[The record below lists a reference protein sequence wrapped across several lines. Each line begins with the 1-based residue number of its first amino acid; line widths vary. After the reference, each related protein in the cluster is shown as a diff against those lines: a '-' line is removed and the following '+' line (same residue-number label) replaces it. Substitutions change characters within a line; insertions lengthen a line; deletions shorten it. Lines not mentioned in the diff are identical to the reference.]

1 MKVKINNVINVLLLI
16 LIAFSSFFIS
26 DTNKYYLY
34 VKVAGYLLI
43 IIYAIIRIVKKE
55 PIKIIQNKLD
65 IAILILIIS
74 TTIPLI
80 FNTYV
85 SLSETLQVILQY
97 IYIYMLYILSREMAK
112 EHKNFFKTITNLL
125 IILTTVIIIIGID
138 GISSNYFAN
147 MLEILGKGNFVNG
160 ENRLISVFGYP
171 NTLAAYISSILFLNI
186 NIFLKQTKREI
197 KAINKTITFIFLLGI
212 LLTYSKAIFVLLP
225 ISLILYIYLLK
236 DKKQRIEVI
245 QNIIIESIIS
255 VLFLMVFDKLLNVQN
270 YILMWI
276 TLAVFVFTNYLINLI
291 IEKSN
296 FKIEKIVTKRN
307 LILLVIALIVTISY
321 ILIGLKTYTE
331 YEVFT
336 SYVESKYEAKVINN
350 LKGNTEYIFKFD
362 LEAKSPKDIE
372 DTYTIGLIERDEKNE
387 ETAQTNIKFG
397 TYEGIKEIKIL
408 TKETTK
414 EVKIEFK
421 TEYPYK
427 EKKLTI
433 KSLEINGEEQPLK
446 YKILPTKLIEKIKNI
461 NINYKTSQE
470 RLQMIE
476 DAMKLSKAHPFAGI
490 GGNGWR
496 YKYIEVQEYPYIS
509 GGLHSYPAKIIL
521 EFGIV
526 GLLAYFIIIIGT
538 ISHVTKMEKNQKVES
553 LSLLFSFLIIH
564 IHAIIDMNME
574 YLHILVYTF
583 VLLAI
588 LQAKYCS
595 NNEKRIGISY
605 ISNMILIIIAISSIY
620 TLVQNRWY
628 QKYNDIADLLRSRN
642 GRANYSEE
650 YKEINNK
657 LAKKYE
663 ELLKYE
669 RYNELENYK
678 NIIHYEID
686 SNDKDKLKVIE
697 QYYEKILE
705 YDKKNLKNNDSII
718 NKTKVIHNIIMELEK
733 QEEMKYSKIIN
744 KFIILFQ
751 KEIMELDKLL
761 TDNSYKE
768 ELEHMK
774 IEIEKIKTNY
784 LLGVKIVNESKIRID
799 EQKLDSLEIE
809 DCKEI
814 LLYHTHGT
822 ESYKAKADYEMYEFY
837 KSLDENYNVMKVG
850 DLLTDLLNQKGIK
863 AIHNRDY
870 HNYPSKT
877 GTYAKSKETIAKI
890 LEENPNINKIIDIH
904 RDAYSEIEHK
914 AETVFINGE
923 EVAPLMFVIGINPE
937 DEEWMYDLK
946 WAIDIQKM
954 AEEKYPELFLP
965 ILIREQKYNQDMSK
979 YAMLIEVGENCNY
992 IEHALNS
999 IKYFSEFIK

>member
-336 SYVESKYEAKVINN
+336 SYVES
-350 LKGNTEYIFKFD
+350 
-362 LEAKSPKDIE
+362 
-372 DTYTIGLIERDEKNE
+372 
-387 ETAQTNIKFG
+387 
-397 TYEGIKEIKIL
+397 
-408 TKETTK
+408 
-414 EVKIEFK
+414 
-421 TEYPYK
+421 
-427 EKKLTI
+427 
-433 KSLEINGEEQPLK
+433 
-446 YKILPTKLIEKIKNI
+446 
-461 NINYKTSQE
+461 
-470 RLQMIE
+470 
-476 DAMKLSKAHPFAGI
+476 
-490 GGNGWR
+490 
-496 YKYIEVQEYPYIS
+496 
-509 GGLHSYPAKIIL
+509 
-521 EFGIV
+521 
-526 GLLAYFIIIIGT
+526 
-538 ISHVTKMEKNQKVES
+538 
-553 LSLLFSFLIIH
+553 
-564 IHAIIDMNME
+564 
-574 YLHILVYTF
+574 
-583 VLLAI
+583 
-588 LQAKYCS
+588 
-595 NNEKRIGISY
+595 
-605 ISNMILIIIAISSIY
+605 
-620 TLVQNRWY
+620 
-628 QKYNDIADLLRSRN
+628 
-642 GRANYSEE
+642 
-650 YKEINNK
+650 
-657 LAKKYE
+657 
-663 ELLKYE
+663 
-669 RYNELENYK
+669 
-678 NIIHYEID
+678 
-686 SNDKDKLKVIE
+686 
-697 QYYEKILE
+697 
-705 YDKKNLKNNDSII
+705 
-718 NKTKVIHNIIMELEK
+718 
-733 QEEMKYSKIIN
+733 
-744 KFIILFQ
+744 
-751 KEIMELDKLL
+751 
-761 TDNSYKE
+761 
-768 ELEHMK
+768 
-774 IEIEKIKTNY
+774 
-784 LLGVKIVNESKIRID
+784 
-799 EQKLDSLEIE
+799 
-809 DCKEI
+809 
-814 LLYHTHGT
+814 
-822 ESYKAKADYEMYEFY
+822 
-837 KSLDENYNVMKVG
+837 
-850 DLLTDLLNQKGIK
+850 
-863 AIHNRDY
+863 
-870 HNYPSKT
+870 
-877 GTYAKSKETIAKI
+877 
-890 LEENPNINKIIDIH
+890 
-904 RDAYSEIEHK
+904 
-914 AETVFINGE
+914 
-923 EVAPLMFVIGINPE
+923 
-937 DEEWMYDLK
+937 
-946 WAIDIQKM
+946 
-954 AEEKYPELFLP
+954 
-965 ILIREQKYNQDMSK
+965 
-979 YAMLIEVGENCNY
+979 
-992 IEHALNS
+992 
-999 IKYFSEFIK
+999 